1 MSEVADMVLMDLEE
15 KMEKAETSMRNDL
28 GAIRTGKASP
38 ALVEGITVEYYGTQ
52 TRLRDMAQINAP
64 EPRLLTIQPWDA
76 SAVPAIEK
84 AIKASNLGIM
94 PNSDGR
100 LIRLPIPEL
109 SEDRRK
115 TLVKQVKARS
125 EEAKVAV
132 RNARRDGN
140 EAGKKLQKDGDLT
153 EDELKKLLDDIQK
166 ATDKHIADI
175 DKIVGDK
182 EKELLTV

>member
-1 MSEVADMVLMDLEE
+1 
-15 KMEKAETSMRNDL
+15 
-28 GAIRTGKASP
+28 
-38 ALVEGITVEYYGTQ
+38 
-52 TRLRDMAQINAP
+52 
-64 EPRLLTIQPWDA
+64 
-76 SAVPAIEK
+76 
-84 AIKASNLGIM
+84 
-94 PNSDGR
+94 

-140 EAGKKLQKDGDLT
+140 EAAKKFQKDGDIT

-175 DKIVGDK
+175 DKIVSDK

>member
-1 MSEVADMVLMDLEE
+1 
-15 KMEKAETSMRNDL
+15 
-28 GAIRTGKASP
+28 
-38 ALVEGITVEYYGTQ
+38 
-52 TRLRDMAQINAP
+52 
-64 EPRLLTIQPWDA
+64 
-76 SAVPAIEK
+76 
-84 AIKASNLGIM
+84 M

-140 EAGKKLQKDGDLT
+140 EAAKKYQKDGDLT

-175 DKIVGDK
+175 DKVVADK

>member
-1 MSEVADMVLMDLEE
+1 
-15 KMEKAETSMRNDL
+15 
-28 GAIRTGKASP
+28 
-38 ALVEGITVEYYGTQ
+38 
-52 TRLRDMAQINAP
+52 
-64 EPRLLTIQPWDA
+64 
-76 SAVPAIEK
+76 
-84 AIKASNLGIM
+84 M

-140 EAGKKLQKDGDLT
+140 EAAKKFQKDGELT

-166 ATDKHIADI
+166 TTDKHIADI

>member
-1 MSEVADMVLMDLEE
+1 MSEVADMVMMDLEE
-15 KMEKAETSMRNDL
+15 KMEKSESSMRNDL

-38 ALVEGITVEYYGTQ
+38 SLVENMMIEYYGTQ

-64 EPRLLTIQPWDA
+64 EPRLLTIQPWDT
-76 SAVPAIEK
+76 SAVQAIEK

-115 TLVKQVKARS
+115 TLVKQVKSRS
-125 EEAKVAV
+125 EEAKVAI

-140 EAGKKLQKDGDLT
+140 EAAKKLQKDGELT

-182 EKELLTV
+182 EKELLTI

>member
-1 MSEVADMVLMDLEE
+1 
-15 KMEKAETSMRNDL
+15 
-28 GAIRTGKASP
+28 
-38 ALVEGITVEYYGTQ
+38 
-52 TRLRDMAQINAP
+52 
-64 EPRLLTIQPWDA
+64 
-76 SAVPAIEK
+76 
-84 AIKASNLGIM
+84 M

-175 DKIVGDK
+175 DKIVGEK

>member
-1 MSEVADMVLMDLEE
+1 MAYTVDTLMDSLEE
-15 KMEKAETSMRNDL
+15 NMMKSEDALSNNFA
-28 GAIRTGKASP
+28 AIRTGKASP
-38 ALVEGITVEYYGTQ
+38 ALVENITFEYYGTQ
-52 TRLRDMAQINAP
+52 TRIKDAAGITAP

-76 SAVPAIEK
+76 SAVQAIEK

-140 EAGKKLQKDGDLT
+140 EAAKKMQKDGELT

>member
-15 KMEKAETSMRNDL
+15 KMEKSESSMRNDL
-28 GAIRTGKASP
+28 AAIRTGKASP
-38 ALVEGITVEYYGTQ
+38 SLVENMMVEYYGTQ

-64 EPRLLTIQPWDA
+64 EPRLLTIQPWDT
-76 SAVPAIEK
+76 SAVQAIEK
-84 AIKASNLGIM
+84 AIKTSNLGIM

-115 TLVKQVKARS
+115 TLVKQVKGRS

-140 EAGKKLQKDGDLT
+140 EAAKKYQKDGDLT

-175 DKIVGDK
+175 DKIVGEK

>member
-1 MSEVADMVLMDLEE
+1 MSIEIKEFDSKMLKTIEVVKANFASVRAGRANAGVLDRIM
-15 KMEKAETSMRNDL
+15 
-28 GAIRTGKASP
+28 
-38 ALVEGITVEYYGTQ
+38 VEYYGTPTPLNQ
-52 TRLRDMAQINAP
+52 VAAIASPD
-64 EPRLLTIQPWDA
+64 PRTLTIQPWDA
-76 SAVPAIEK
+76 SAVSAVEK

-125 EEAKVAV
+125 EDAKVAV

-140 EAGKKLQKDGDLT
+140 EAGKKAQKDGELT

-175 DKIVGDK
+175 DKVVADK